1 MIMDSF
7 KIKAVAKQVPEKVV
21 TNDDLA
27 EILDTSDDWI
37 RRRTGIRR
45 RHVASGLQNTNL
57 CTAVANRLLA
67 KAGVAATDLDFII
80 VATMSPDYQT
90 PATAA
95 QVQGRLGAKRA
106 VAFDINAACAGFV
119 YGTVTLHRLLQ
130 QTPHGMGLII
140 GSEQLSKLLDWHD
153 RSTAVLFGDGA
164 SGMLV
169 ANDASESRMLAT
181 DLQTFGEDSQAIT
194 AGQFGVCSPFSAE
207 KVPAQPAF
215 QMDGH
220 RVYNF
225 AKQQVPASIR
235 RALIKANLTTDQIK
249 YFVLHQANARII
261 DRIAKQL
268 DVPSERFPQNIA
280 EYGNTAAASEPLV
293 LNDLVE
299 QQCLKRGDLLVLSGF
314 GGGLTVGTIIL
325 RY

>member
-1 MIMDSF
+1 MDSF

-130 QTPHGMGLII
+130 QTPHGWG
-140 GSEQLSKLLDWHD
+140 
-153 RSTAVLFGDGA
+153 
-164 SGMLV
+164 
-169 ANDASESRMLAT
+169 
-181 DLQTFGEDSQAIT
+181 
-194 AGQFGVCSPFSAE
+194 
-207 KVPAQPAF
+207 
-215 QMDGH
+215 
-220 RVYNF
+220 
-225 AKQQVPASIR
+225 
-235 RALIKANLTTDQIK
+235 
-249 YFVLHQANARII
+249 
-261 DRIAKQL
+261 
-268 DVPSERFPQNIA
+268 
-280 EYGNTAAASEPLV
+280 
-293 LNDLVE
+293 
-299 QQCLKRGDLLVLSGF
+299 
-314 GGGLTVGTIIL
+314 
-325 RY
+325 